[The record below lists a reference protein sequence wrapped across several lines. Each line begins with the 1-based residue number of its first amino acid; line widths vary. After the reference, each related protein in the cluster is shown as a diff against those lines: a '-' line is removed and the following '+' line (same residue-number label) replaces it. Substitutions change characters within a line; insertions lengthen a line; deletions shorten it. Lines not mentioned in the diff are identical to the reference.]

1 MLLGTVELLPGDDPA
16 PQLRKELGRVEIVN
30 RGGDA
35 AYASY
40 EVRSFD
46 EDALQFSTGHL
57 SDYPRYATTVLDL
70 VGRGIVTALAGRE
83 ELPPRPVHPWRRTV
97 E

>member
-1 MLLGTVELLPGDDPA
+1 MLLISIELLPGGEPA
-16 PQLRKELGRVEIVN
+16 PELRKELGKVEIVN
-30 RGGDA
+30 VGGDA

-40 EVRSFD
+40 EVRLFD
-46 EDALQFSTGHL
+46 EEARQFSSGHL